1 MSLHVDIDP
10 IERWNLGIS
19 AGAIAASLA
28 LAPPP
33 FTAGLAVGAVLEA
46 LNFRVLRRATR
57 RLFGGEIAG
66 GRAWT
71 GGFAL
76 RFLFLGVAMAVAIDA
91 GAHPVGLALGLSTI
105 VPAVVVY
112 AWRNPPAGDPASPAP
127 PPDDPS
133 WDEWNPWLARE
144 RPPAE
149 PGEHPDGEV
158 GGDAAPAAPA
168 NEDPR

>member
-1 MSLHVDIDP
+1 MNATSLRVDIDP

-28 LAPPP
+28 LAPAT
-33 FTAGLAVGAVLEA
+33 FTAGLAVGAALEA
-46 LNFRVLRRATR
+46 ANFRVLRRATQR
-57 RLFGGEIAG
+57 MFGGELRG

-76 RFLFLGVAMAVAIDA
+76 RFVLLGAALYAAVHA

-105 VPAVVVY
+105 VPAVVLY
-112 AWRNPPAGDPASPAP
+112 AWRNRPASDPAAAQTVA

-133 WDEWNPWLARE
+133 WDDWNPWLARE
-144 RPPAE
+144 RRPVE
-149 PGEHPDGEV
+149 PGE
-158 GGDAAPAAPA
+158 
-168 NEDPR
+168 EDEG